1 MLFDRE
7 FISKLGTKSLSK
19 DTAKTLER
27 VNVAWNNASKE
38 KQQEVLELAD
48 VKYAIAYRVRKIGT
62 ITTKMTI
69 AYSQALDLDPYYLI
83 GAVDENVGY
92 TYAAAKKLM
101 TEIGAGKGVKAFEK
115 AHKPPKP
122 PKKGSPV
129 VEKPLVEGAPV
140 PEKVTEQTLQA
151 VAQKLSEEDMMTL
164 LRGLVI
170 KVGTGNPK
178 AVADMLKITE
188 ILLG

>member
-19 DTAKTLER
+19 DSDKTKER
-27 VNVAWNNASKE
+27 VNAAWKSADKK

-48 VKYAIAYRVRKIGT
+48 VKYAIAYRVRSVGT

-83 GAVDENVGY
+83 GAVDENTGY
-92 TYAAAKKLM
+92 SYAAAKKLLI
-101 TEIGAGKGVKAFEK
+101 EIGAGRLVKVFEK
-115 AHKPPKP
+115 AYTPPKDDSP
-122 PKKGSPV
+122 P
-129 VEKPLVEGAPV
+129 VEESLADDISVPAEVEELSTQGA
-140 PEKVTEQTLQA
+140 T
-151 VAQKLSEEDMMTL
+151 QKLTEEDMMTL

-170 KVGTGNPK
+170 KAGTGKPK
-178 AVADMLKITE
+178 AVADILKITE